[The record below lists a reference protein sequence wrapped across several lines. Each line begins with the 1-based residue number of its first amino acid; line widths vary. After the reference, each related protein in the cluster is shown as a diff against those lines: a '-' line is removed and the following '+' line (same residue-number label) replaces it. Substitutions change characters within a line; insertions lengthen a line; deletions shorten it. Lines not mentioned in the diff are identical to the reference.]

1 MIIGVPKEIKANE
14 NRVAIT
20 PAGVTNFVRNGHE
33 VFIEKNAGLGSGFT
47 DEEFIEEGAKILGTP
62 DEIYD
67 RADMILKVKEPLP
80 SEYNLLKPGQILFTY
95 LHLASDKKMT
105 EALLEA
111 NIIGIAYE
119 TVQLPNGFLPLL
131 TPMSEIAGRMSVQ
144 IGAHFLEKPHGGKG
158 VLLSGAPGVLPAKVT
173 VVGGGNVGANAARIA
188 AGLGADV
195 TIVELS
201 PTRLRALEDL
211 FNNRVK
217 TLMSNPYNVKKAVS
231 ESDLVIG
238 AVLVPGAKA
247 PTVVTEDMVKEMQ
260 PGSVI
265 VDVAIDQGGCIET
278 CDHASTHDDP
288 IYIKYDVVHYSVANI
303 PGAVPRTATVS
314 LTDSTIPY
322 AVKIA
327 NLGVKEAVK
336 RDKAL
341 ALGVNMINGN
351 LTYKAVADDLDLPYM
366 PIEEALEFIK

>member
-20 PAGVTNFVRNGHE
+20 PAGVTNFIKNGHE
-33 VFIEKNAGLGSGFT
+33 VYVEKNAGLGSGFT
-47 DEEFIEEGAKILGTP
+47 DEEFLEEGAKILDTP
-62 DEIYD
+62 KEIYD
-67 RADMILKVKEPLP
+67 KADMILKVKEPLP
-80 SEYNLLKPGQILFTY
+80 SEYDLFKPGQILFTY

-105 EALLEA
+105 EALMKA
-111 NIIGIAYE
+111 KIISIAYE
-119 TVQLPNGFLPLL
+119 TVQLSNGFLPLL

-158 VLLSGAPGVLPAKVT
+158 ILISGSPGVLPAKVT

-201 PTRLRALEDL
+201 PIRLRVLEDL
-211 FNNRVK
+211 FNDRVK
-217 TLMSNPYNVKKAVS
+217 TLMSNHYNVKKAVS

-247 PTVVTEDMVKEMQ
+247 PTVVTEDMIKAMQ
-260 PGSVI
+260 PGSVV

-288 IYIKYDVVHYSVANI
+288 IYIKHDVIHYSVANI

-336 RDKAL
+336 RDSAL
-341 ALGVNMINGN
+341 ALGVNLINGE
-351 LTYKAVADDLDLPYM
+351 LTYKTIADDLDLPYM
-366 PIEEALEFIK
+366 PLEEALELI

>member
-1 MIIGVPKEIKANE
+1 
-14 NRVAIT
+14 
-20 PAGVTNFVRNGHE
+20 
-33 VFIEKNAGLGSGFT
+33 
-47 DEEFIEEGAKILGTP
+47 
-62 DEIYD
+62 
-67 RADMILKVKEPLP
+67 
-80 SEYNLLKPGQILFTY
+80 
-95 LHLASDKKMT
+95 
-105 EALLEA
+105 
-111 NIIGIAYE
+111 
-119 TVQLPNGFLPLL
+119 
-131 TPMSEIAGRMSVQ
+131 
-144 IGAHFLEKPHGGKG
+144 
-158 VLLSGAPGVLPAKVT
+158 
-173 VVGGGNVGANAARIA
+173 
-188 AGLGADV
+188 
-195 TIVELS
+195 
-201 PTRLRALEDL
+201 
-211 FNNRVK
+211 
-217 TLMSNPYNVKKAVS
+217 MSNPYNVKKAVS

>member
-1 MIIGVPKEIKANE
+1 VIIGVPKEIKANE

>member
-211 FNNRVK
+211 FNDRVK

>member
-80 SEYNLLKPGQILFTY
+80 SEYDLLKPGQILFTY

-211 FNNRVK
+211 FNDRVK

>member
-80 SEYNLLKPGQILFTY
+80 SEYDLLKPGQILFTY